1 MTIVDD
7 GYDSYYAERLWLL
20 LPGVYRADDSPSP
33 GASPSPGPL
42 EELVRRIGAQMA
54 VVRRSIDRLWAD
66 QSVETCDDWVVA
78 YLGDLLGTN
87 LVDTLDP
94 RGQRLDVARTIH
106 YRRRKGTVQVLEELA
121 TDITGWDSVVVE
133 AFRRLA
139 RTRHG
144 LDPAVGPAAFP
155 SIAPDDVPAF
165 LTAEGLVGSLTGTPA
180 GGTLDLRDAHGAT
193 LVGTAFDE
201 SFHTADLRAGV
212 GRIGH
217 FTIPKLLVFLWRL
230 RSFTVTAGT
239 PVKFTSCPDP
249 TFTFDPTGRLAPL
262 FLPPAARSPADADD
276 ADFVTDGVDRWA
288 QPTETQVPG
297 PLSGSLLESLTL
309 QAAPTSSYF
318 QVSLGSDPATV
329 QAVVPQLGQFTIDPP
344 GAGQPPIP
352 TVQYAY
358 GFPSTIG
365 AGTYAT
371 PASAS
376 SADSDLPVGPTVT
389 GGGDGLATALGSA
402 PLTGVVVLGDSLTYD
417 SVAAVGATATPI
429 GSFVLRA
436 ADETRP
442 VIRPATTPTE
452 WVFTGGDGAQLVL
465 DGLLV
470 TGTDIVLRGSFT
482 SVTITGC
489 TFDPG
494 AAVDP
499 PAAPGADPI
508 AEAVDGRPLTPTTL
522 WVEGDPGQPPG
533 QGGAIASLTIASS
546 VLGPVRTRFDGA
558 VQAVTVTDSI
568 LQALPTST
576 VPQYTASDV
585 YDPVLL
591 AQGLSSTDPL
601 AQQLLTEMAT
611 AAPTVAAD
619 LQSLVT
625 EGLTAAEASLPA
637 SVLTGLNA
645 LVDDA
650 TLLDAATVP
659 LVAATVAL
667 GPADTDLFAT
677 VAQAVAEGKAPTLTS
692 AQQQALN
699 RAVVDAAF
707 PVALGRSALAVA
719 SASASLTRVTVLGPL
734 YAHDL
739 QLSDSIVTG
748 LAVVDN
754 IQLGCVRFSAIVPG
768 SAVPRQY
775 ESVLIEE
782 DAPLFTSDAFGQPG
796 YGQLLESVDDAVL
809 PGSDG
814 SSLSTGADSGSEMGA
829 YCADG
834 NPLKEQ
840 ALLIK
845 YAEYMPLGL
854 TPVLVHVT

>member
-1 MTIVDD
+1 VTIVDD

-20 LPGVYRADDSPSP
+20 LPGVYRADDTTSTGPS
-33 GASPSPGPL
+33 AAAGPL
-42 EELVRRIGAQMA
+42 HELVQRIGAQMA

-87 LVDTLDP
+87 LVNALDP
-94 RGQRLDVARTIH
+94 RGQRLDVAKTIH

-121 TDITGWDSVVVE
+121 SDITGWDAVVVE

-155 SIAPDDVPAF
+155 SIAPGDVPAF
-165 LTAEGLVGSLTGTPA
+165 LTAEGLVGPLTGTPA
-180 GGTLDLRDAHGAT
+180 GGTLDLRNAHGA
-193 LVGTAFDE
+193 LSVGTAFDE
-201 SFHTADLRAGV
+201 SFHTADVRAGV

-230 RSFTVTAGT
+230 QSFTVPAGT
-239 PVKFTSCPDP
+239 PVEFTACPDP

-262 FLPPAARSPADADD
+262 FLPPPARSPADADD

-297 PLSGSLLESLTL
+297 PLTDSLLRSLEL
-309 QAAPTSSYF
+309 QGAPTSSLF
-318 QVSLGSDPATV
+318 QVLLGTDPATV
-329 QAVVPQLGQFTIDPP
+329 TSVVPELGQFTIDPP
-344 GAGQPPIP
+344 GAGQPAVP
-352 TVQYAY
+352 TVRYAY

-365 AGTYAT
+365 AGTYST
-371 PASAS
+371 PGVASAV
-376 SADSDLPVGPTVT
+376 DPTLPVGPTVT
-389 GGGDGLATALGSA
+389 GGTGLDTVLGAA
-402 PLTGVVVLGDSLTYD
+402 PLKGVVVLGDSLTYPA
-417 SVAAVGATATPI
+417 VAPVGSSTAAI
-429 GSFVLRA
+429 ESFVLRA
-436 ADETRP
+436 EDETRP
-442 VIRPATTPTE
+442 VIRPPLTDPE
-452 WVFTGGDGAQLVL
+452 WVFTGGEGARLVL

-470 TGTDIVLRGSFT
+470 SGTDVVLRGSFA

-499 PAAPGADPI
+499 PAAPGATPI
-508 AEAVDGRPLTPTTL
+508 AQAVDGRPLAPTTL
-522 WVEGDPGQPPG
+522 WVEGDPAQPPG
-533 QGGAIASLTIASS
+533 QGGAIASLTIANS

-568 LQALPTST
+568 LQALPTTT
-576 VPQYTASDV
+576 VPQYAASDV

-591 AQGLSSTDPL
+591 AQGLSSADPL
-601 AQQLLTEMAT
+601 AQQLLATMAT

-619 LQSLVT
+619 LSSLAT

-637 SVLTGLNA
+637 SVLPGLNA
-645 LVDDA
+645 LVADA
-650 TLLDAATVP
+650 TLVDAATVD

-667 GPADTDLFAT
+667 GPTDAALFAT
-677 VAQAVAEGKAPTLTS
+677 LAQEVREGTPSTLSTDQVQS
-692 AQQQALN
+692 LN

-707 PVALGRSALAVA
+707 PVALGRSALALA
-719 SASASLTRVTVLGPL
+719 SASVSLTRVTVLGPL

-748 LAVVDN
+748 LTVVDN
-754 IQLGCVRFSAIVPG
+754 VQLGCVRFSAIVPG
-768 SAVPRQY
+768 SVVPRQY

-782 DAPLFTSDAFGQPG
+782 DAPLCTSDAFGQPG

-814 SSLSTGADSGSEMGA
+814 SSLATGADSGSEMGA
-829 YCADG
+829 FSADG
-834 NPLKEQ
+834 NALKEQ